1 MNIITLDASII
12 YQLNLPRK
20 RENVVENIIKNVR
33 KGTVYFSPCFH
44 VLEEESLNQNQ
55 VLKKLEI
62 KDKKIIPSKAERSEI
77 TRVLYKP
84 IYINMEQMYMIQIRW
99 ECDESFSSI
108 YYESSERANKKD
120 GSICLEDDYMSHLL
134 IFLTNSYCIESI
146 ENGPTLYPIKF
157 NIDEWSFKLND
168 FIKTVEQEIL
178 TSFIEKELNGLEV
191 IDVADTEK
199 PHVDHT
205 EKSHIADTGETVH
218 FKENQNVIQKRS
230 KIPSI
235 FLLFILSSF
244 LIYNDFH
251 VPFIVVMCIIKMS
264 LSFLKD
270 IDNFV
275 NFVIV

>member
-12 YQLNLPRK
+12 YQLNLARK
-20 RENVVENIIKNVR
+20 RENVIENIIKNVR
-33 KGTVYFSPCFH
+33 KGTVYFSPCFCT
-44 VLEEESLNQNQ
+44 LEDESLNQNQ

-77 TRVLYKP
+77 NRVLYKP
-84 IYINMEQMYMIQIRW
+84 IYFNLEQMYMIQIRW
-99 ECDESFSSI
+99 ECDENFNSI
-108 YYESSERANKKD
+108 YYESSERTNKKD

-157 NIDEWSFKLND
+157 NTDEWSFKLND
-168 FIKTVEQEIL
+168 FIKTIEQEIL
-178 TSFIEKELNGLEV
+178 TSFYEKELDDPEV
-191 IDVADTEK
+191 IEVANTDNSHVANTDNSHVKEK
-199 PHVDHT
+199 
-205 EKSHIADTGETVH
+205 
-218 FKENQNVIQKRS
+218 QNIIQKRS